1 MENTVKEIHEKYGDI
16 PFLLGLINMMCV
28 GSDNYT
34 KKRFRKELIRIREL
48 YESDFVDNQNKII
61 KCAYEL
67 SKTNAL
73 NVLNYIQEN
82 VQIEDSKIRATDS
95 VTHEGKIISF
105 WQNCTEGIIAYIIV
119 PSETTDETI
128 DKAVGILTERMNEHE
143 RLCHDFCNFDY
154 SDNIIDAFKECG
166 ISAKILSADREISL

>member
-67 SKTNAL
+67 YL
-73 NVLNYIQEN
+73 
-82 VQIEDSKIRATDS
+82 
-95 VTHEGKIISF
+95 H
-105 WQNCTEGIIAYIIV
+105 
-119 PSETTDETI
+119 
-128 DKAVGILTERMNEHE
+128 
-143 RLCHDFCNFDY
+143 
-154 SDNIIDAFKECG
+154 
-166 ISAKILSADREISL
+166 